1 MRLEI
6 KNKRRTIMKHFKRPL
21 CILLTML
28 MILPM
33 AFMGVSA
40 ETSTP
45 DVDAVTPGTVL
56 YSQDFEN
63 VATGAAA
70 AALFP
75 NTSTAYPGFY
85 EFSMPTGVFEG
96 KSAKLWPSS
105 TWAFPT
111 ICSAEDLQGQTKY
124 TIKLNFQGSFDSSS
138 KAFGIRFAG
147 YSDTTAEGHYVTFSY
162 GNYVYPFYYSSS
174 NTKTKLGKNGGE
186 NTGAAEFDW
195 SDKMTLVIEVDSDN
209 QTAGI
214 YLQSGVSKNKTLNLI
229 HTMPLKTK
237 DVSSIHFCSM
247 GLTTVVDNIQITAGG
262 IDDVPSVTDS
272 CQLSAVK
279 DGKYSIRFNAGFNGK
294 LANVKEVGYKVV
306 ATWNDG
312 TADKSH
318 TYVKGSNTVFTSILA
333 EVDGTIEEYTAEELG
348 GDYIFAL
355 AIDDVPA
362 TEGMPITFAFTS
374 YVKTDSAT
382 IYGATKTVTITYD
395 GTALSHS

>member
-1 MRLEI
+1 
-6 KNKRRTIMKHFKRPL
+6 MKHFKRPL
-21 CILLTML
+21 SILLTLL
-28 MILPM
+28 MILPI
-33 AFMGVSA
+33 AVMGVSA

-63 VATGAAA
+63 DKASVAM
-70 AALFP
+70 FP
-75 NTSTAYPGFY
+75 NTSTAYPGTY
-85 EFSMPTGVFEG
+85 AFSGPADAFGLGGTR
-96 KSAKLWPSS
+96 SAKFWREGSNAS

-111 ICSAEDLQGQTKY
+111 ICSADALQGQTHY
-124 TIKLNFQGSFDSSS
+124 TIKFNLTGSFSGGNY
-138 KAFGIRFAG
+138 FGIRFGG
-147 YSDTTAEGHYVTFSY
+147 YDDASAKGHYVVFGYNYYMYSY
-162 GNYVYPFYYSSS
+162 YYNGS
-174 NTKTKLGKNGGE
+174 NNRTWLGKNGSGE
-186 NTGAAEFDW
+186 NTGKAEREA
-195 SDKMTLVIEVDSDN
+195 SDAMTMVIDVDSS
-209 QTAGI
+209 AKVAKV
-214 YLQSGVSKNKTLNLI
+214 YLTSSMHKTLELVNTI
-229 HTMPLKTK
+229 PMQSN
-237 DVSSIHFCSM
+237 DVSSIHFALM
-247 GLTTVVDNIQITAGG
+247 NTTNDVIVDNIQITAGG

-272 CQLSAVK
+272 CQLSVVK

-312 TADKSH
+312 SEKSH

-333 EVDGTIEEYTAEELG
+333 EVDGTIEEYTAEALG

-374 YVKTDSAT
+374 YVKTESAT

-395 GTALSHS
+395 GTALTHS

>member
-1 MRLEI
+1 
-6 KNKRRTIMKHFKRPL
+6 MKHFKRSL
-21 CILLTML
+21 SILLTLL

-33 AFMGVSA
+33 AVMGVSA

-63 VATGAAA
+63 DKASVAM
-70 AALFP
+70 FP
-75 NTSTAYPGFY
+75 NTSTAYPGTY
-85 EFSMPTGVFEG
+85 AFSGPADRFGQGGTR
-96 KSAKLWPSS
+96 SAKFWREGSAHT

-111 ICSAEDLQGQTKY
+111 ICSAEDLQGQTHY
-124 TIKLNFQGSFDSSS
+124 TVKVNIYGEFNSSNY
-138 KAFGIRFAG
+138 FGLRFGG
-147 YSDTTAEGHYVTFSY
+147 YEDNSAKGHYVVFGYNYYLYSY
-162 GNYVYPFYYSSS
+162 YYDSAAKR
-174 NTKTKLGKNGGE
+174 TWLGKNGSGE
-186 NTGAAEFDW
+186 NTGKAEREKFDA
-195 SDKMTLVIEVDSDN
+195 MTLAIDVDSEN
-209 QTAGI
+209 KVAKV
-214 YLQSGVSKNKTLNLI
+214 YLQSSKHSTLELVNTI
-229 HTMPLKTK
+229 PMQTD
-237 DVSSIHFCSM
+237 DVSSVHFALM
-247 GLTTVVDNIQITAGG
+247 NTTNDVEVDNILITAGG

-312 TADKSH
+312 SEKSH
-318 TYVKGSNTVFTSILA
+318 TYEKGSNTVFTSILA
-333 EVDGTIEEYTAEELG
+333 EVDGTIEEYTAEALG

-374 YVKTDSAT
+374 YVKTESAT

-395 GTALSHS
+395 GTALTHS